1 MDSDKKTALAN
12 VHEWLGRHQAFALVA
27 NRCAAADAECLKA
40 IRDSGDYKELRV
52 TWDEFCTKHAGM
64 TRAYVEQHIQCFEQF
79 GENYRRMAE
88 LMLMSPATYRL
99 IHGSV
104 SEQGLEFQGEHIALL
119 PANRDKIVAAVKTL
133 RAERRSARNTPTV
146 ATLNKSVEKLIDGA
160 LDMAGAP
167 DKRAETIDLLER
179 AASRIQSAAEFLR
192 QKAA

>member
-1 MDSDKKTALAN
+1 M
-12 VHEWLGRHQAFALVA
+12 HEWLGRHQAFALVA

-40 IRDSGDYKELRV
+40 IRDSGDYKELHV
-52 TWDEFCTKHAGM
+52 TWDEFCVKYAGM

-88 LMLMSPATYRL
+88 LMFMSPATYRL

-104 SEQGLEFQGEHIALL
+104 SEKGLELHGEHIALV

-133 RAERRSARNTPTV
+133 RVERRTARNPPTV

-160 LDMAGAP
+160 MDMAAEP
-167 DKRAETIDLLER
+167 ARRAESIDLLER
-179 AASRIQSAAEFLR
+179 AASRIQSAADFLR